1 MIIIRNKEFANPK
14 NIDRL
19 GKVIVYG
26 SAGALLGGLGYGG
39 YKLYKNHKEDK
50 ERQRQELLDAIKNSK
65 NFSEE
70 AAVDP
75 TQQQDKKKKSL
86 LHPFLGTGGMSAR
99 YLKNGSI
106 D

>member
-1 MIIIRNKEFANPK
+1 MFANPK

-19 GKVIVYG
+19 GKAIVYG

-39 YKLYKNHKEDK
+39 YKLYKNHKEEEK

-70 AAVDP
+70 AVVDP
-75 TQQQDKKKKSL
+75 AQQQAKKKKSL
-86 LHPFLGTGGMSAR
+86 LRPFLGTGGMSAR

>member
-1 MIIIRNKEFANPK
+1 MFANPK

-39 YKLYKNHKEDK
+39 YKLYKNHREEK

-70 AAVDP
+70 AVVDS
-75 TQQQDKKKKSL
+75 TQQAKKKKSL
-86 LHPFLGTGGMSAR
+86 LRPFLGTGGMSAK

>member
-1 MIIIRNKEFANPK
+1 MFANPK

-19 GKVIVYG
+19 GKAIVYG

-39 YKLYKNHKEDK
+39 YKLYKNHREEK
-50 ERQRQELLDAIKNSK
+50 ERQRQGLLDAIKDSK

-70 AAVDP
+70 AVVDSA
-75 TQQQDKKKKSL
+75 QQAKKKKSL
-86 LHPFLGTGGMSAR
+86 LRPFLGTGGMSAK